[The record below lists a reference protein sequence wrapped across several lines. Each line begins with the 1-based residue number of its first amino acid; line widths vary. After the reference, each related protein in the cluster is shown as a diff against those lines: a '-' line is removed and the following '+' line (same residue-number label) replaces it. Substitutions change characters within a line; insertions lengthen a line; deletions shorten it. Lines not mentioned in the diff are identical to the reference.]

1 MWIRVWEY
9 DVVPSARAEFEQAY
23 GPDGAWAQL
32 FASSSGF
39 RGTELFASSTSADRY
54 LTIDRF
60 DDAAAWAD
68 LQATKGEEYRRL
80 DAELAHLTTGQ
91 RELLAGDVA

>member
-1 MWIRVWEY
+1 MWIRIWEY
-9 DVVPSARAEFEQAY
+9 YVVPSARAEFEQAY

-32 FASSSGF
+32 FASSNGF
-39 RGTELFASSTSADRY
+39 RGTELFASSTSPDRY

-60 DDAAAWAD
+60 DDSAAWDD
-68 LQATKGEEYRRL
+68 LQATQGEEYRRL
-80 DAELAHLTTGQ
+80 DAELEHLTTGQ

>member
-1 MWIRVWEY
+1 MWIRIWEY
-9 DVVPSARAEFEQAY
+9 DVVSSARAEFEQAY

-32 FASSSGF
+32 FASSNGF
-39 RGTELFASSTSADRY
+39 RGTELFASSTSPDRY

-60 DDAAAWAD
+60 DDAAAWDD
-68 LQATKGEEYRRL
+68 LQATLGEEYRLL
-80 DAELAHLTTGQ
+80 DAELEHLTTGQ

>member
-1 MWIRVWEY
+1 VWIRVWEY

-23 GPDGAWAQL
+23 GPDGAWARL
-32 FASSSGF
+32 FASSGGF
-39 RGTELFASSTSADRY
+39 RGTELFASSTSPDRY

-60 DDAAAWAD
+60 DDAADWDD
-68 LQATKGEEYRRL
+68 LQAAKSEEYRRL
-80 DAELAHLTTGQ
+80 DAELEHLTTKQ

>member
-9 DVVPSARAEFEQAY
+9 DVVPSARAEFERAY
-23 GPDGAWAQL
+23 GPDGAWARL

-39 RGTELFASSTSADRY
+39 RGTELFASSTSPDRD
-54 LTIDRF
+54 LTIDRV
-60 DDAAAWAD
+60 DDAAAWDD

-80 DAELAHLTTGQ
+80 DAELEHLTTGQ